1 MSKLAVY
8 RKAVVAVVGA
18 AVAIAVAFGVEVDS
32 QIPETIIAVAT
43 AVLVY
48 LIPNSQA

>member
-1 MSKLAVY
+1 MNKLAVY

-32 QIPETIIAVAT
+32 KVPEAIIAVAT
-43 AVLVY
+43 AALVY
-48 LIPNSQA
+48 LVPNSQG